1 MQHPKLRDS
10 KKLHMNELYPI
21 NEFPLEVIRKI
32 GKRFIYYKFV
42 GRSDISG
49 NDWADVFAEA
59 IGGNHKNSS
68 LGLTDVSYGK
78 MAWSMK
84 TIKIE
89 KPHTTKATIRLIT
102 GRNSTDRSFDLEK
115 PY

>member
-84 TIKIE
+84 TIKVKKLEIMTYLLSLSLR
-89 KPHTTKATIRLIT
+89 KTPLVLRQVLIN
-102 GRNSTDRSFDLEK
+102 GL
-115 PY
+115 